1 MKLIHGKMGHELA
14 QINSIHDS
22 IATWR
27 KDSKALNVIT
37 IYPRDMSTPS
47 ISMSCSAITTKSLRS
62 FKASSSLQVAAKPS
76 RHVQVSLGV

>member
-47 ISMSCSAITTKSLRS
+47 ISMTCSAITTKSLRS

-76 RHVQVSLGV
+76 RHVQVGPGV

>member
-37 IYPRDMSTPS
+37 IYPRDMS
-47 ISMSCSAITTKSLRS
+47 MSCSAITTKSLRS

-76 RHVQVSLGV
+76 RHVQVGLGV